1 MQTLDQNLGMQ
12 TEHGQYLH
20 ATVPILLKLFISCIF
35 NKQALH
41 MTNIYINWKT
51 KLSQTTLYTR

>member
-20 ATVPILLKLFISCIF
+20 ATIPILLKLFISSIF
-35 NKQALH
+35 NKQAIHIPYSREHYH
-41 MTNIYINWKT
+41 MLLFRK
-51 KLSQTTLYTR
+51 